1 MKGRELVHILKQ
13 DGWEIVRVKGSH
25 YVMRKGNQTEV
36 IPVHNTDIPKG
47 LLHSILKRTGLK

>member
-1 MKGRELVHILKQ
+1 MKGRELVRILKQ
-13 DGWEIVRVKGSH
+13 NDWEIVRVKGSH

-36 IPVHNTDIPKG
+36 IPVHSTDIPKG